1 MKDWAP
7 SYISSVP
14 GQARSLKPSL
24 MGGASTR
31 QFLCK
36 TPHGFSP
43 MGQLFRDMPTVI
55 LRATSLLG
63 LGLDTAGNYV
73 RC

>member
-1 MKDWAP
+1 
-7 SYISSVP
+7 
-14 GQARSLKPSL
+14 
-24 MGGASTR
+24 
-31 QFLCK
+31 
-36 TPHGFSP
+36 
-43 MGQLFRDMPTVI
+43 MGQLLRDMPTVI